1 MKKYEIMYIVKADL
15 DEAARKA
22 EVEKLHAILTGKG
35 ANITN
40 VNEWGL
46 REFAYP
52 INEMKKGYY
61 VVIKVTADDAALKE
75 FVRLAKID
83 QNVVRHLIMVDKD

>member
-22 EVEKLHAILTGKG
+22 EIEKLHAILTDNGSK
-35 ANITN
+35 ITN

-46 REFAYP
+46 RDFAYP
-52 INEMKKGYY
+52 INDMLKGYY
-61 VVIKVTADDAALKE
+61 VVSKVTAEEAALKE

-83 QNVVRHLIMVDKD
+83 QNVVRHLITVDKD